1 MLRITSYVPQ
11 RAQTVPAAAEQKTD
25 KQKIDE
31 LGKSIRSG
39 LGRVRLQGGTFE
51 ARLAIPA
58 VWLLNNTTLSIPSVA
73 TRHYPELLKAL
84 TLHPAAGSAGPLFS
98 NYGNGQYMET
108 LHKHY
113 IKVSESKRPQFL
125 DSLQEKQPQV
135 HKAFVEWLIIYA
147 GAPANNGLSDRI
159 LRDLA
164 ATKAKIADPSN
175 SAQKVMLTKG
185 FLSQLEGYH
194 DAQVAFIE
202 QVAKV
207 ANGEFVESD
216 QSSKRLNELCKSL
229 DQWVGRDMARVMIEN
244 YADVFNGKVVEAAHL
259 AKFAH
264 MPYSRSLLL
273 SAEKPP
279 RHASVDRSPQLLG
292 SVDLGGVEESKG
304 DDPVPVTPKSESR
317 PEQRIKRKD
326 AHAIVGKQLAIYKV
340 ALEDMQEKYSGEQ
353 WKKDAILLEIENLQ
367 QQITVH
373 YQNPGKFLSSS
384 PKEIDSAC
392 KKPKKDMEKLLGKI
406 NSTGWAASIILGGK
420 GGAAAAVVTVGLS
433 TVVGKSLQKIG
444 GDIHKEAKAR
454 MSLAT
459 QDFVNEKWEK
469 KVASPSVGLTST
481 ITPANVSSKGG
492 AVWSFTMEQRE
503 NEGLSCQSNQTS
515 SDQAANNQMSEL
527 RVGRK
532 LVFSGVRHAIT
543 ATKRGDPE
551 RVMVDHRLIYTE
563 AEKVQLMTP
572 VDKLNY
578 LEVNHF
584 SVLKQVANDQLMGE
598 VIDFAEC
605 INKHGLNATELE
617 PVVNLL
623 NVDSTKKGILEA
635 IVAKLK
641 TPDATLDASDK
652 QSLIKIKNFLFTS
665 CNGCLANNDHFMNS
679 AVQLIFPELGPD
691 LSSSPIS
698 VTQFTA
704 LLKAADLNE
713 RIERLKWLGCTPET
727 LGKLLTALAKKPVC
741 FSSDD
746 GTEEVKKILTQV
758 VSNRTKAIDVARSA
772 LVQKMSKWVEAGND
786 PKDMAVVEL
795 DMTSVSLVTPDEFR
809 AEKGMLDQ
817 QREAFAALE
826 TLSDDEKRELLLD
839 LTAGG
844 RKPLFDRKNL
854 PQLKISTAT
863 FNFGVNEGERMG
875 RHNQSV
881 QNTKAKIKLL
891 SRAEIKIRSLE
902 SFQQEALSKLM
913 DKVVGEFNKFDA
925 LSEPFAVRSYF
936 QEPQPNPYMMPVLI
950 MALDQ
955 LCDGSL
961 AFNCMSGKDR
971 TGMAD
976 VFAKRFMADLTD
988 AIETGDSK
996 KVDAVIGSFD
1006 RISATFRELESK
1018 GLIDRKAE
1026 FDHMDFGVGKLFK
1039 AGYESYDSRVK
1050 IQADIAFIKRNQ
1062 AKNKAMMLHS
1072 GNREVQEENTTGW
1085 GYKLKGNNWLGHNTE
1100 RFFQMA
1106 FGTSQT
1112 NTSVITGFSSNFS
1125 A

>member
-1 MLRITSYVPQ
+1 MQ
-11 RAQTVPAAAEQKTD
+11 RLQLVLSSAFPVQSVLAAEQPMTGNAAIN
-25 KQKIDE
+25 Q
-31 LGKSIRSG
+31 LGKSIQSG
-39 LGRVRLQGGTFE
+39 LGPVQLQGGTVE
-51 ARLAIPA
+51 PRLGISA
-58 VWLLNNTTLSIPSVA
+58 VWLLNNTTLSIPSVV
-73 TRHYPELLKAL
+73 TPFKLLERL
-84 TLHPAAGSAGPLFS
+84 EEDQLRPLFS

-125 DSLQEKQPQV
+125 DSLQKKEPQV

-147 GAPANNGLSDRI
+147 GAPVNNGLSDRI

-216 QSSKRLNELCKSL
+216 KSSKRLNELCKSL

-244 YADVFNGKVVEAAHL
+244 YAHVFN
-259 AKFAH
+259 
-264 MPYSRSLLL
+264 
-273 SAEKPP
+273 
-279 RHASVDRSPQLLG
+279 VDRSPQLLG
-292 SVDLGGVEESKG
+292 SVDLGGFEESKG

-340 ALEDMQEKYSGEQ
+340 ALEDMQRKYSGEQ
-353 WKKDAILLEIENLQ
+353 WKKVAILLEIENLQ

-406 NSTGWAASIILGGK
+406 NSTGRVASIILGGK
-420 GGAAAAVVTVGLS
+420 GGVAAAVVTVGLS
-433 TVVGKSLQKIG
+433 TLVGKSLQKIG

-459 QDFVNEKWEK
+459 QDFVKEKWEK

-481 ITPANVSSKGG
+481 ITPANVSSTGG
-492 AVWSFTMEQRE
+492 AVRSATMEQRE
-503 NEGLSCQSNQTS
+503 NEGLSSQSNQTS
-515 SDQAANNQMSEL
+515 SHQAANNQMSEL
-527 RVGRK
+527 RVGEK
-532 LVFSGVRHAIT
+532 WVFSGVRHAIT
-543 ATKRGDPE
+543 ATKRGNPDE
-551 RVMVDHRLIYTE
+551 TT
-563 AEKVQLMTP
+563 VQ
-572 VDKLNY
+572 
-578 LEVNHF
+578 F
-584 SVLKQVANDQLMGE
+584 DQ
-598 VIDFAEC
+598 
-605 INKHGLNATELE
+605 
-617 PVVNLL
+617 NL
-623 NVDSTKKGILEA
+623 
-635 IVAKLK
+635 
-641 TPDATLDASDK
+641 
-652 QSLIKIKNFLFTS
+652 
-665 CNGCLANNDHFMNS
+665 
-679 AVQLIFPELGPD
+679 
-691 LSSSPIS
+691 IS
-698 VTQFTA
+698 VTNFAYRLKGLDEIGRTTK
-704 LLKAADLNE
+704 LKA
-713 RIERLKWLGCTPET
+713 LGCEEKT
-727 LGKLLTALAKKPVC
+727 LDKLMRALAKQPGL
-741 FSSDD
+741 FSSD

-772 LVQKMSKWVEAGND
+772 LVQKMSKWVEVGND
-786 PKDMAVVEL
+786 PKLMRTVQL
-795 DMTSVSLVTPDEFR
+795 DMTSVSLVTPDGFR
-809 AEKGMLDQ
+809 EEKGMLDQ

-839 LTAGG
+839 LRARGG
-844 RKPLFDRKNL
+844 EPLFDPEEL

-881 QNTKAKIKLL
+881 QNTKARIVLRGRAAKKLESL
-891 SRAEIKIRSLE
+891 PHDINRHALEELLKKVSLE
-902 SFQQEALSKLM
+902 FDKFNALSQGTLTGAGM
-913 DKVVGEFNKFDA
+913 LARF
-925 LSEPFAVRSYF
+925 RSIA
-936 QEPQPNPYMMPVLI
+936 QSNQPNPYMMPVLI

-988 AIETGDSK
+988 AIETWDSK

-1085 GYKLKGNNWLGHNTE
+1085 GYKLKGNTLLGHNTE

>member
-11 RAQTVPAAAEQKTD
+11 RAQTVPAAAEQKTG

-31 LGKSIRSG
+31 LGKSIQSG
-39 LGRVRLQGGTFE
+39 LGRVQQQGGPVE
-51 ARLAIPA
+51 PRLAIPA
-58 VWLLNNTTLSIPSVA
+58 VWLRNNTTLSIPSVA

-125 DSLQEKQPQV
+125 DSLKKEPQV

-159 LRDLA
+159 LRDLV
-164 ATKAKIADPSN
+164 ATKAKVADSLDAP
-175 SAQKVMLTKG
+175 QKVMLTKG

-202 QVAKV
+202 QVASL
-207 ANGEFVESD
+207 ANGEFVKSGKCPE
-216 QSSKRLNELCKSL
+216 RLNELCKSL
-229 DQWVGRDMARVMIEN
+229 DQWVGRDMSRVMIEN
-244 YADVFNGKVVEAAHL
+244 YADVFNGKVVKAAHL
-259 AKFAH
+259 ATFAH
-264 MPYSRSLLL
+264 MPNSRSILL
-273 SAEKPP
+273 SLEKAP
-279 RHASVDRSPQLLG
+279 RHPRGASVDRSPQLFG

-304 DDPVPVTPKSESR
+304 DDPEPVTPKSESR

-340 ALEDMQEKYSGEQ
+340 ALEDMQEKYSVEQ
-353 WKKDAILLEIENLQ
+353 WKKDAILLEIRNLQ

-373 YQNPGKFLSSS
+373 DQNPGKFLSSS

-406 NSTGWAASIILGGK
+406 NSTGRAASIILGGK

-444 GDIHKEAKAR
+444 GIHKEAKAR

-469 KVASPSVGLTST
+469 KVASPSVGLIST

-492 AVWSFTMEQRE
+492 AVWSATMEGRE

-515 SDQAANNQMSEL
+515 SHQAANNQMSEL
-527 RVGRK
+527 RVSGK

-543 ATKRGDPE
+543 ATKRGNPDD
-551 RVMVDHRLIYTE
+551 VT
-563 AEKVQLMTP
+563 
-572 VDKLNY
+572 
-578 LEVNHF
+578 
-584 SVLKQVANDQLMGE
+584 VLFDR
-598 VIDFAEC
+598 D
-605 INKHGLNATELE
+605 T
-617 PVVNLL
+617 
-623 NVDSTKKGILEA
+623 
-635 IVAKLK
+635 
-641 TPDATLDASDK
+641 
-652 QSLIKIKNFLFTS
+652 
-665 CNGCLANNDHFMNS
+665 
-679 AVQLIFPELGPD
+679 
-691 LSSSPIS
+691 IS
-698 VTQFTA
+698 VTNFA
-704 LLKAADLNE
+704 DRLKAADLPE
-713 RIERLKWLGCTPET
+713 RRKRLFGCTPET

-795 DMTSVSLVTPDEFR
+795 YMTSVSLVTPDEFR

-817 QREAFAALE
+817 QREAFAALQ
-826 TLSDDEKRELLLD
+826 TLSIDEKKELLLD
-839 LTAGG
+839 LRDRAGE
-844 RKPLFDRKNL
+844 PLFNPEEL

-881 QNTKAKIKLL
+881 QNKKAKIKLL
-891 SRAEIKIRSLE
+891 IRAEIKIRSLE

-1050 IQADIAFIKRNQ
+1050 IQADIAFIKDNQ

-1085 GYKLKGNNWLGHNTE
+1085 GYKLKGNTLLGHNTE

>member
-11 RAQTVPAAAEQKTD
+11 RAQTVPAAAEQKTG

-31 LGKSIRSG
+31 LGKSIQSG
-39 LGRVRLQGGTFE
+39 LGRVQQQGGPVE
-51 ARLAIPA
+51 PRLEISA
-58 VWLLNNTTLSIPSVA
+58 VWLRNNTTLSIPSVA

-159 LRDLA
+159 LRDLV
-164 ATKAKIADPSN
+164 ATKAKVADSLDAP
-175 SAQKVMLTKG
+175 QKVMLTKG

-202 QVAKV
+202 QVASL
-207 ANGEFVESD
+207 ANGEFVKSVECP
-216 QSSKRLNELCKSL
+216 KRLNELCKSL

-244 YADVFNGKVVEAAHL
+244 YAHVFNGEVAEAAHL
-259 AKFAH
+259 GLVAH
-264 MPYSRSLLL
+264 MPNSRSILW
-273 SAEKPP
+273 SADKPP
-279 RHASVDRSPQLLG
+279 QPPRGASVDRSPQLFG
-292 SVDLGGVEESKG
+292 SEDLGGVEESKG
-304 DDPVPVTPKSESR
+304 DDPVPVTHKSESR

-326 AHAIVGKQLAIYKV
+326 AHAIVGKQLAIYKG
-340 ALEDMQEKYSGEQ
+340 ALEDMREKYSGEQ
-353 WKKDAILLEIENLQ
+353 WKKDAILLEIKNLQ

-373 YQNPGKFLSSS
+373 DQNPGKFLSSS

-392 KKPKKDMEKLLGKI
+392 KKPKEDMEKLLGKI
-406 NSTGWAASIILGGK
+406 NSTGRVASIILGGK
-420 GGAAAAVVTVGLS
+420 GSAAAAVVTLGVS
-433 TVVGKSLQKIG
+433 TAVGKSLQKIG

-527 RVGRK
+527 RVGGKR
-532 LVFSGVRHAIT
+532 VFSGVRHAIT
-543 ATKRGDPE
+543 ATKRGNPDE
-551 RVMVDHRLIYTE
+551 TTVQFDQNLISVTNFADRL
-563 AEKVQLMTP
+563 KGL
-572 VDKLNY
+572 D
-578 LEVNHF
+578 EV
-584 SVLKQVANDQLMGE
+584 
-598 VIDFAEC
+598 
-605 INKHGLNATELE
+605 TRR
-617 PVVNLL
+617 
-623 NVDSTKKGILEA
+623 
-635 IVAKLK
+635 AKLK
-641 TPDATLDASDK
+641 ALGCEGKTLD
-652 QSLIKIKNFLFTS
+652 
-665 CNGCLANNDHFMNS
+665 
-679 AVQLIFPELGPD
+679 
-691 LSSSPIS
+691 
-698 VTQFTA
+698 
-704 LLKAADLNE
+704 
-713 RIERLKWLGCTPET
+713 
-727 LGKLLTALAKKPVC
+727 KLMRALAKQPGL
-741 FSSDD
+741 FSSD
-746 GTEEVKKILTQV
+746 GTEAVKKILTQV

-772 LVQKMSKWVEAGND
+772 LVQKMSKWVEVGND
-786 PKDMAVVEL
+786 PKLMRTVQL
-795 DMTSVSLVTPDEFR
+795 DMTSVSLVTPDGFR

-826 TLSDDEKRELLLD
+826 TLSYEEKRELLLD
-839 LTAGG
+839 LRLGQDV
-844 RKPLFDRKNL
+844 PLFDPKKL
-854 PQLKISTAT
+854 PQLNISTAT

-875 RHNQSV
+875 RHNQYV
-881 QNTKAKIKLL
+881 QNKKAKMKLL
-891 SRAEIKIRSLE
+891 VRTVKKINRLN
-902 SFQQEALSKLM
+902 SFQQEARSKLLE
-913 DKVVGEFNKFDA
+913 KVLGEFNKFDA
-925 LSEPFAVRSYF
+925 LSEPFALMRPSTWAGSGRLARFRSYA
-936 QEPQPNPYMMPVLI
+936 QSTQPNPYMMPVLI

-1050 IQADIAFIKRNQ
+1050 IQADIAFIKDNQ

-1085 GYKLKGNNWLGHNTE
+1085 GYKLKGNSLLGHNTE

-1112 NTSVITGFSSNFS
+1112 NTSVITGFSTNFS